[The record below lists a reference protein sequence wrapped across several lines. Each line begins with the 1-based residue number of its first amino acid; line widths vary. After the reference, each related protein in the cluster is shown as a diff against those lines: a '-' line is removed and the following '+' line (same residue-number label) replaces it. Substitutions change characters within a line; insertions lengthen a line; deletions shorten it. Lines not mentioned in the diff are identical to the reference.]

1 MRFLNRFRI
10 RNCNIILQLVLS
22 AALLLFSGCDPVKTL
37 TDKRIKAVEN
47 GLLKAVVFEGE
58 NPERMKLAERMTYYK
73 VPGVSIAVIDN
84 YQIEW
89 AKGYREAGT
98 DIAKEVTPA
107 TIFQAAELSQAVAAA
122 GVITLLKQSGLDL
135 DAPVNEHLRTWKL
148 PESSLTREKK
158 ISVRHILSHC
168 SGIISLQYE
177 GYEHLSDI
185 PQLDQVLKGEKSDYP
200 PVYVDSLPEQEPKYS
215 EAGYAVL
222 EKLVEDLSGQ
232 AFTEFM
238 ARSILQ
244 PLQMDASTFE
254 TPLSQILYA
263 QAATGY
269 TREGSPIEGKGNN
282 YPVAAARGLWA
293 SPSNLAKFAIDLM
306 RAALGQ
312 PQTVISPAMAREM
325 LSIQCGIWG
334 LGLYVG
340 DRGDDLHFYLHGRNN
355 GFSCFLVAYPV
366 KGQGAVIMTNSDN
379 GEYLIDEIC
388 RALSDAYQWPHFIPE
403 IKKYFRLDPS
413 IYQLYEGTYEVTPEY
428 RLIVSY
434 EDYYLLI
441 QPTGQIATK
450 FFVENTTTFFS
461 TDPYIQIRFV
471 RDNEGNVTGLVLR
484 QGNFKREAKKIE

>member
-1 MRFLNRFRI
+1 MRFLKRFQI
-10 RNCNIILQLVLS
+10 RNCKIIFHLVLS
-22 AALLLFSGCDPVKTL
+22 VSLLLSLGCDPVKTL
-37 TDKRIKAVEN
+37 TNKRIKAVEN

-58 NPERMKLAERMTYYK
+58 NPERMKLSERMSYYN

-89 AKGYREAGT
+89 ANGYGEAGA
-98 DIAKEVTPA
+98 DIAEVVTPG
-107 TIFQAAELSQAVAAA
+107 TIFQAAELSQAVTAA
-122 GVITLLKQSGLDL
+122 GVLGLAKEIELDL
-135 DAPVNEHLRTWKL
+135 DSPVNEHLRSWKL

-177 GYEHLSDI
+177 GYENLADM
-185 PQLDQVLKGEKSDYP
+185 PTLDQLLRGEKSDYP

-232 AFTEFM
+232 SFAEFM
-238 ARSILQ
+238 SQSIFR
-244 PLQMDASTFE
+244 PLHMEASSFE
-254 TPLSQILYA
+254 KPFSEIVYSRTAS
-263 QAATGY
+263 GH
-269 TREGSPIEGKGNN
+269 TREGTPVGGKGDY
-282 YPVAAARGLWA
+282 YPVSAARGLWT
-293 SPSNLAKFAIDLM
+293 SPSDLALFVIELM
-306 RAALGQ
+306 QTALGQ
-312 PQTVISPAMAREM
+312 SQAVLSPAQAREM
-325 LSIQCGIWG
+325 LSIQCGLRG
-334 LGLYVG
+334 LGLLIG
-340 DRGDDLHFYLHGRNN
+340 DKGDDLHFFLKGRNS

-366 KGQGAVIMTNSDN
+366 KGQGAIIMTNSDN

-428 RLIVSY
+428 RLVVNY

-441 QPTGQIATK
+441 QPTGQVTTK

-471 RDNEGNVTGLVLR
+471 RDKEGNVTGLVLR
-484 QGNFKREAKKIE
+484 QGDFKREAKKID

>member
-1 MRFLNRFRI
+1 MRFFKRFRI
-10 RNCNIILQLVLS
+10 RHFNIFLQFVLS
-22 AALLLFSGCDPVKTL
+22 AALLLFPGCDPAKTL
-37 TDKRIKAVEN
+37 TNKRIKAVEN

-58 NPERMKLAERMTYYK
+58 NPERMKLAERMSYYN

-84 YQIEW
+84 YRIEW
-89 AKGYREAGT
+89 AKGYGQAGAN
-98 DIAKEVTPA
+98 IAEEVTPG
-107 TIFQAAELSQAVAAA
+107 TIFQAAELSQAITAA
-122 GVITLLKQSGLDL
+122 GVLTLLNQNGLDL
-135 DAPVNEHLRTWKL
+135 DTPVNEHLRTWNL
-148 PESSLTREKK
+148 PDNSLTREKK
-158 ISVRHILSHC
+158 ISVSHILSHC
-168 SGIISLQYE
+168 SGIISLRYE
-177 GYEHLSDI
+177 GFDNLADM
-185 PQLDQVLKGEKSDYP
+185 PALDQILKGEKSDYP

-232 AFTEFM
+232 TFTEFM
-238 ARSILQ
+238 ARTILQ
-244 PLQMDASTFE
+244 PLQMDASSFE
-254 TPLSQILYA
+254 RPLSPILYSL
-263 QAATGY
+263 AATGY
-269 TREGSPIEGKGNN
+269 TREGSPVEGKGNY

-293 SPSNLAKFAIDLM
+293 SPSDLAQFSIDLM

-312 PQTVISPAMAREM
+312 SPTVMSPALAREM
-325 LSIQCGIWG
+325 LSIRCGIWG
-334 LGLYVG
+334 FGLCIG
-340 DRGDDLHFYLHGRNN
+340 DRGDDLHFYLKGRNN
-355 GFSCFLVAYPV
+355 EFSCFLVAYPV
-366 KGQGAVIMTNSDN
+366 RGQGAVIMTNSDN

-388 RALSDAYQWPHFIPE
+388 RALSDAYQWPHYIPE

-428 RLIVSY
+428 RLMVSY

-484 QGNFKREAKKIE
+484 QGDFKREAKKIE